1 MQNIAI
7 ILTLLL
13 LPYWLLTL
21 AHLHEVF
28 CGRVGIALVFA
39 FTGVGHFIKTSAM
52 TQMLPGLV
60 PMRVSLVYLT
70 GVFEL
75 LAAVAILIPPLSR
88 YVGLALCVFLL
99 LIVPS
104 NIYAALER
112 VDFGGHAAGPI
123 YLLVRIPLQF
133 FLIGWI
139 YWFAIRQYILD
150 SAAFVSSC
158 S

>member
-13 LPYWLLTL
+13 LPYWLLAL
-21 AHLHEVF
+21 AHVPEVLR
-28 CGRVGIALVFA
+28 GRVGVALVFA
-39 FTGVGHFIKTSAM
+39 FTGMGHFIKTSAM
-52 TQMLPGLV
+52 TQMLPGWV
-60 PMRVSLVYLT
+60 PMRVSLVYIT

-75 LAAVAILIPPLSR
+75 LAAVAILVPPLSR
-88 YVGLALCVFLL
+88 YVGPALCVFLL

-133 FLIGWI
+133 FSN
-139 YWFAIRQYILD
+139 Q
-150 SAAFVSSC
+150 
-158 S
+158 